1 MFAVCLRGQGCAG
14 QVAAERPR
22 LLQSPAED
30 VGLTESKRKM
40 RALIMARTSP
50 SLAPAALPIWGKPE
64 VPPVF

>member
-1 MFAVCLRGQGCAG
+1 M
-14 QVAAERPR
+14 AAERPR